1 MKLAWLLP
9 LVLIAAE
16 PSPSPS
22 PAAPSWADRLA
33 WNVRE
38 RTAKGVEEVEAGAAD
53 RAIPA
58 FDTALRL
65 RPEDPLAQFNA
76 GTARL
81 DASDP
86 GAAPLLESA
95 ARDAQGSLAPAAWYN
110 LGNAKLAGGD
120 PAGAIDAYREALLRE
135 PGHLP
140 SKHNLEVALRELQK
154 QQKQQQQQQNQQRDQ
169 QQQEQQQQEQ
179 RQDGDEGKENQE
191 QQQQQ
196 QQQRP
201 QDQQQQRDRQ
211 DQEKQDPNAQ
221 QPLPQFQDQKD
232 MTAEQAAA
240 LLQAVEDL
248 ERQQRRDKAF
258 DQARQ
263 KTKVEKDW

>member
-9 LVLIAAE
+9 LVLIAPD
-16 PSPSPS
+16 PSASPS
-22 PAAPSWADRLA
+22 PASPSWADRLA
-33 WNVRE
+33 WNARE

-58 FDTALRL
+58 FDAALRL

-95 ARDAQGSLAPAAWYN
+95 AREAQGDLAPAAWYN
-110 LGNAKLAGGD
+110 LGNARLTGGD
-120 PAGAIDAYREALLRE
+120 PAAAIDAYREALLRE

-140 SKHNLEVALRELQK
+140 SKHNLEVALRELEK
-154 QQKQQQQQQNQQRDQ
+154 QQKQQQQQQDQEKQDQ
-169 QQQEQQQQEQ
+169 QQKQQQQQ
-179 RQDGDEGKENQE
+179 NQEGNEDKENQE
-191 QQQQQ
+191 QQ

-201 QDQQQQRDRQ
+201 QDQQQRQDPQ
-211 DQEKQDPNAQ
+211 DQEKPDPNAQ

-248 ERQQRRDKAF
+248 ERQQRRDKAL

>member
-9 LVLIAAE
+9 LVLIAPE
-16 PSPSPS
+16 PSASPSPV
-22 PAAPSWADRLA
+22 APTWADRLA
-33 WNVRE
+33 WNARE
-38 RTAKGVEEVEAGAAD
+38 RTAKGVEEVEAGEAR

-65 RPEDPLAQFNA
+65 QPEDPLARFNA

-81 DASDP
+81 GASDP

-95 ARDAQGSLAPAAWYN
+95 ARDAQGGLAPAAWYN
-110 LGNAKLAGGD
+110 LGNARLAGGD

-154 QQKQQQQQQNQQRDQ
+154 QQRQQQQQQNQQQEQQQQ
-169 QQQEQQQQEQ
+169 QQQEQDQEGNE
-179 RQDGDEGKENQE
+179 DKENQE
-191 QQQQQ
+191 QQKQ

-201 QDQQQQRDRQ
+201 QDQQQQQDRQ
-211 DQEKQDPNAQ
+211 EKEKKDPNAQ
-221 QPLPQFQDQKD
+221 PPLPQFQDQKD

-248 ERQQRRDKAF
+248 ERQQRRDKAL

>member
-9 LVLIAAE
+9 LVLIAPE
-16 PSPSPS
+16 PSGSPS

-33 WNVRE
+33 WNARE

-53 RAIPA
+53 QAIPA

-65 RPEDPLAQFNA
+65 RPEDPLARFNA

-86 GAAPLLESA
+86 GAAPLLEGA
-95 ARDAQGSLAPAAWYN
+95 ARDAQGVLAPAAWYN
-110 LGNAKLAGGD
+110 LGNARLAGGD

-140 SKHNLEVALRELQK
+140 SKHNLEVALRELEK
-154 QQKQQQQQQNQQRDQ
+154 QQKQQQQQQNQQQ
-169 QQQEQQQQEQ
+169 QQQQQQNQE
-179 RQDGDEGKENQE
+179 GDEGEEKQE
-191 QQQQQ
+191 QQQQ

-201 QDQQQQRDRQ
+201 QNQQQQQDRQ
-211 DQEKQDPNAQ
+211 ENEKQDPNSQ
-221 QPLPQFQDQKD
+221 PPLPQFQDQKD

-248 ERQQRRDKAF
+248 ERQQRRDKAL

-263 KTKVEKDW
+263 RTKVEKDW